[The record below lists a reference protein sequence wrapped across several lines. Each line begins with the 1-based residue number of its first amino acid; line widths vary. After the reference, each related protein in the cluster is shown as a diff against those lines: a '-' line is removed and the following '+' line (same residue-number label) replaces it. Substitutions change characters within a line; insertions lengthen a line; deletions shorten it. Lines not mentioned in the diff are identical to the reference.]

1 MLDMLSEMREVYVD
15 AAIRDGQG
23 RCGLAAIVRD
33 ARGAVRQWWGGL
45 AGRLTNNEAEY
56 AAAIF
61 ALRRLQGGRTD
72 AVVIYTDSLILVQQ
86 MQGRAATR
94 SPDLQKKQAE
104 LRGLVRLFKAVH
116 FQHISR
122 ERNRL
127 ADALANEVAD
137 GQIPPVEV
145 YRAR

>member
-1 MLDMLSEMREVYVD
+1 MWPENPELRQVYVD
-15 AAIRDGQG
+15 AAMRADIG
-23 RCGLAAIVRD
+23 RCGLAAVVRD
-33 ARGAVRQWWGGL
+33 PRGAVCQWWGGL

-61 ALRRLQGGRTD
+61 ALRRLRNARAQT
-72 AVVIYTDSLILVQQ
+72 VVVFSDSLILVHQ

-104 LRGLVRLFKAVH
+104 LREMMRHFHSVS
-116 FQHISR
+116 FQHVPR

-137 GQIPPVEV
+137 GQVLPVEV
-145 YRAR
+145 FRDR